1 MSAINNNQTLQALY
15 DEINALKKKNT
26 IALDMYRQLKKEKE
40 AQFCE
45 ADDLIKTAGE
55 YIETLEKE
63 NKTLKKK
70 NKTLKKKNK
79 TLKKYWDGANEVANA
94 YEGEIKALKEEVK
107 EANEWALECEDDLCL
122 LESTGSSQEEREANE
137 AEIKALKKKNDK
149 IETDYLHAC
158 LYAQEDE
165 KKIADLYEQCY
176 QDDEIITQL
185 QDTLGEACEDL
196 VSFGAIRAPE
206 GRSYSL

>member
-26 IALDMYRQLKKEKE
+26 
-40 AQFCE
+40 
-45 ADDLIKTAGE
+45 
-55 YIETLEKE
+55 
-63 NKTLKKK
+63 TLKAQG
-70 NKTLKKKNK
+70 T
-79 TLKKYWDGANEVANA
+79 
-94 YEGEIKALKEEVK
+94 KAIDAAWRLVEEVK
-107 EANEWALECEDDLCL
+107 EQNAFLIDEVKRTEEWAEALDYDLACANDDI
-122 LESTGSSQEEREANE
+122 GVNE
-137 AEIKALKKKNDK
+137 VEIEALKKKNDK

-196 VSFGAIRAPE
+196 VSLGAIRSPQ

>member
-55 YIETLEKE
+55 YIETLEKK
-63 NKTLKKK
+63 NKMLKKK
-70 NKTLKKKNK
+70 NKS
-79 TLKKYWDGANEVANA
+79 
-94 YEGEIKALKEEVK
+94 LKEEVK
-107 EANEWALECEDDLCL
+107 RTNEWAEALDYELARANDDNG
-122 LESTGSSQEEREANE
+122 ENE

-196 VSFGAIRAPE
+196 VSLGAIRSPQ

>member
-55 YIETLEKE
+55 YIETLEKK
-63 NKTLKKK
+63 NKMLKKK
-70 NKTLKKKNK
+70 NKS
-79 TLKKYWDGANEVANA
+79 
-94 YEGEIKALKEEVK
+94 LKEEVK
-107 EANEWALECEDDLCL
+107 RTNEWALEIDDDLCL
-122 LESTGSSQEEREANE
+122 LESTGSSQEEREENE

-196 VSFGAIRAPE
+196 VSLGAIRSPQ